1 MYNEIIDFLAGY
13 DGVLKNNIKNDFIKN
28 FYKSGLSGLH
38 PSCTTRMG
46 KKKTGGCRRKFKI
59 HNTKN
64 VFICGSSVFPVNI
77 TNQLGQL

>member
-1 MYNEIIDFLAGY
+1 MYNEIIDFLVGH

-46 KKKTGGCRRKFKI
+46 KNKTDSVVDGNLKFIILKMFLFVAR
-59 HNTKN
+59 
-64 VFICGSSVFPVNI
+64 VFSVNGI
-77 TNQLGQL
+77 TNPT